1 MTAITASICIRGSRA
16 TTLPRAL
23 ETVLG
28 QGRSDIEVLVGD
40 EHGTL
45 ADVVERF
52 DDPRLRYRPFESRP
66 GPSAHARTLMN
77 EASGRYLVLMDDDDW
92 WLPGFLDATI
102 AQLEADPALG
112 VVFTSFF
119 HSAGG
124 VLITRDW
131 TLPEGRHDGF
141 LTTFLRGAPL
151 GLSFAV
157 MRREVWEES
166 ERAQPLPDDATVD
179 AMVWLRAAQAGWP
192 FYFLHDRLGVYRMH
206 AGQMSHRSEFVRE
219 RAVRVWES
227 FEFDD
232 PEAELLRRRRLRE
245 ALLERANLKL
255 LQGRVRAALEDVRG
269 ARTVF
274 PKRFGERD
282 ALALLGV
289 RRGPTRLI
297 ARNVRLAR
305 LAFAMWPILTRFD
318 RWSEPQQ

>member
-1 MTAITASICIRGSRA
+1 
-16 TTLPRAL
+16 
-23 ETVLG
+23 
-28 QGRSDIEVLVGD
+28 VLVGD

-45 ADVVERF
+45 AGVVARF
-52 DDPRLRYRPFESRP
+52 NDPRVRYRPFDSSP

-77 EASGRYLVLMDDDDW
+77 EARGRYLVLMDDDDW

-102 AQLEADPALG
+102 ARLDADPAVG
-112 VVFTSFF
+112 VAFTSFF

-124 VLITRDW
+124 ALVARDW
-131 TLPEGRHDGF
+131 TLPEGRHDRF

-166 ERAQPLPDDATVD
+166 ERTKPLPDDAAVD
-179 AMVWLRAAQAGWP
+179 AMVWIRAAQAGWP

-206 AGQMSHRSEFVRE
+206 PGQMSHRTEFVRE
-219 RAVRVWES
+219 RALRVWES

-232 PEAELLRRRRLRE
+232 PEAEMLRRRRLRE

-255 LQGRVRAALEDVRG
+255 LQGRVRAALEDVRR
-269 ARTVF
+269 ARAVF

-282 ALALLGV
+282 ALALLGM

-297 ARNVRLAR
+297 ARHVRFAR
-305 LAFAMWPILTRFD
+305 LAFAVWPVLTRFD
-318 RWSEPQQ
+318 RWSEPGSRVRL